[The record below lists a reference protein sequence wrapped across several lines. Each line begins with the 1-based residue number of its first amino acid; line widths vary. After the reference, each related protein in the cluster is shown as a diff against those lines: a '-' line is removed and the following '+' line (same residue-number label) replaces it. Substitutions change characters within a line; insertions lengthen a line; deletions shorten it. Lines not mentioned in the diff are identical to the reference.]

1 MNNGFFRKVSN
12 LIPNTSLS
20 NIILV
25 SGNNNNQNY
34 PVGYGGDYQNP
45 GGGAKQQLLTL
56 IRSVR
61 TVMRG
66 KDLFIL
72 FNFYFFFIF

>member
-1 MNNGFFRKVSN
+1 MNNGFFREVSH
-12 LIPNTSLS
+12 LIPNISLS
-20 NIILV
+20 NIISV
-25 SGNNNNQNY
+25 SGNNNNENY

-45 GGGAKQQLLTL
+45 GGGGAKQQLLTL

-66 KDLFIL
+66 KDLFI
-72 FNFYFFFIF
+72 